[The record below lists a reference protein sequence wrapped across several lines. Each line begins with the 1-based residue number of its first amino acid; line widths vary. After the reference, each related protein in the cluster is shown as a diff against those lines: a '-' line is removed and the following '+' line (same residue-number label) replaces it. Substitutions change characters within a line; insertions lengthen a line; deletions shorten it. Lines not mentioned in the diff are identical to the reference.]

1 MKNKKEKA
9 AECFVTFRL
18 TEQQLEKLKHQAQ
31 TENRTLSNYIKTKL
45 FFDGKC

>member
-1 MKNKKEKA
+1 MKNKNEKA

-18 TEQQLEKLKHQAQ
+18 TEQQLEKLKQYAEK
-31 TENRTLSNYIKTKL
+31 ENRTLSNYIKTKI